1 MNPFFNYNFGG
12 GWFVG
17 TAPIITSNWLS
28 GGEKW
33 TLPVGAQVGR
43 LIKIGGKLPV
53 NLLVGAYYNALRPQF
68 VSTWQ
73 LRTQVAII
81 F

>member
-1 MNPFFNYNFGG
+1 MNYNFPG

-17 TAPIITSNWLS
+17 TVPIITANWLS

-33 TLPVGAQVGR
+33 TFPVGAQAGR

-53 NLLVGAYYNALRPQF
+53 NVLAGAYHNAIRPAGGA
-68 VSTWQ
+68 TWQ
-73 LRTQVAII
+73 LRTQIALV